1 MPVRVR
7 SAVCAG
13 GDVDTAESRGAGRR
27 ATVPM
32 TTIQAETSKIGTKP
46 IRNIMEEDSLCA
58 MRPCVIYS
66 RGMRAS
72 TWKVPNGCDA

>member
-1 MPVRVR
+1 MPVFVW
-7 SAVCAG
+7 SVVCAG
-13 GDVDTAESRGAGRR
+13 DGSAGARGVGRSAR
-27 ATVPM
+27 LLTL
-32 TTIQAETSKIGTKP
+32 TTPAKTSKIRTKP
-46 IRNIMEEDSLCA
+46 IRNIVGEDSLCA